1 MLAYPKM
8 PIVINRRKMDE
19 ITEKCN
25 MEMQKIKNKRKV
37 KDKEMLLWD
46 NLDTLQ
52 Q

>member
-1 MLAYPKM
+1 
-8 PIVINRRKMDE
+8 MDE